1 MAGCQSD
8 ASGAVIDGTGL
19 ALGRSSVSEAGWG
32 VTLSTVEPGQNVVI
46 GGVALGT
53 SLSIRAVAT
62 AGNGTQL
69 AEEGRQVESVPVGGV
84 ADLAGR
90 QVGAGRAVRDRAQ
103 VAEVI
108 SCVIKVLGGFIAK

>member
-19 ALGRSSVSEAGWG
+19 ALGRSSVGEVGGG

-46 GGVALGT
+46 GGVALGA

-69 AEEGRQVESVPVGGV
+69 AELSGQVYNIAIGSITYCTG
-84 ADLAGR
+84 
-90 QVGAGRAVRDRAQ
+90 
-103 VAEVI
+103 
-108 SCVIKVLGGFIAK
+108 CV